1 MNSTWRLLPLEQ
13 RDGVWQMALD
23 RWLLQRCHQGGL
35 PPTLRFY
42 TWSGWTLSLG
52 YHQRHWPCHWQT
64 LHWQGAPIP
73 LVRRPTGGRAV
84 LHGGDLSYALVLPGQ
99 SGHRRQTYATLC
111 QILIKGW
118 RSLGVELRFGAA
130 GQGYRDQVNCFGRA
144 TAADLTLIDGTKV
157 IGSAQAWRGQT
168 VLQHGS
174 MQLMI
179 EPELERLV
187 FGRPAGND
195 TPRLPSLPHPVIEQH
210 LVQAACEQFQ
220 VQIQVQPLSAAE
232 HWQIQ
237 QQVAVIEQWR
247 DRCDWVPRR
256 PPGTGL
262 VPDVSRKA

>member
-1 MNSTWRLLPLEQ
+1 MTWRLLPLQ
-13 RDGVWQMALD
+13 QGDGVWQMALD
-23 RWLLQRCHQGGL
+23 RWLFQRCHQGLL

-52 YHQRHWPCHWQT
+52 YHQHHGPSHWQT
-64 LHWQGAPIP
+64 LHWQGVPIP

-99 SGHRRQTYATLC
+99 SSHRRQTYATLC
-111 QILIKGW
+111 QILTSGW

-130 GQGYRDQVNCFGRA
+130 GQGYRDQANCFGCA
-144 TAADLTLIDGTKV
+144 TTADLTLTDGTKV

-187 FGRPAGND
+187 FGRPTGND
-195 TPRLPSLPHPVIEQH
+195 ALRLPSLPHPVIEQH
-210 LVQAACEQFQ
+210 LVQAAREQFQ

-232 HWQIQ
+232 HQQIQ
-237 QQVAVIEQWR
+237 QHVAVIEQWR
-247 DRCDWVPRR
+247 DQFDSAPRG
-256 PPGTGL
+256 PQGTSL
-262 VPDVSRKA
+262 VSNLSRKA